1 MDKTGDSS
9 GGKTPGGDREDTPI
23 EAFRAFFENYRWENV
38 PFLPYKE
45 EGSAPF
51 RSITRQ
57 VLFHDP
63 ELRCELRYFEV
74 APGGYSTL
82 ERHQHVHAVLILR
95 GAADVLVGHEVR
107 PVKTFDLVHI
117 PPMTWHQFR
126 TSGGEPMGFLCMVNA
141 ERDRPQLPDE
151 EELQL
156 LRSNPAVAAFL
167 APR

>member
-1 MDKTGDSS
+1 MDRRQDTAMDKAHSV
-9 GGKTPGGDREDTPI
+9 PEDNRI
-23 EAFRAFFENYRWENV
+23 EAFRAFFANYRWEGV

-51 RSITRQ
+51 KSVSRQ
-57 VLFHDP
+57 VLFHDA

-82 ERHQHVHAVLILR
+82 ERHQHTHGVIILR
-95 GAADVLVGHEVR
+95 GEADVLVGREVR
-107 PVKTFDLVHI
+107 RARSFDLVHI

-126 TSGGEPMGFLCMVNA
+126 TRGGEPMGFLCMVNA

-151 EELQL
+151 ADLRH
-156 LRSNPAVAAFL
+156 LRSDPRVAEFL
-167 APR
+167 AAR